1 MTLISEDIF
10 DANSRT
16 PTLLGGRSKIDGKFK
31 FPRPTDATADDYDD
45 VALKREGKLWSY
57 TVQRFPP
64 GSPFVGITDRDKFEP
79 FAIGYVELKDQVIVE
94 TRIVTENFMKL
105 KIGLPMSLVVE
116 TQKRGVGDGEFTT
129 FAFTPTQ
136 ELSL

>member
-10 DANSRT
+10 VPGSKV
-16 PTLLGGRSKIDGKFK
+16 PTLLGGRSKTDGKYK
-31 FPRPTDATADDYDD
+31 FPRPTDATAEHFED
-45 VALKREGKLWSY
+45 VSLKREGTLWSY

-64 GSPFVGITDRDKFEP
+64 GSPFVGVTDRERFKP

-94 TRIVTENFMKL
+94 TRIVTADFQNL
-105 KIGLPMSLVVE
+105 KTGIPMTLVVE
-116 TQKRGVGDGEFTT
+116 TIELGDGSGDVST

-136 ELSL
+136 ELSS

>member
-10 DANSRT
+10 APKAKV
-16 PTLLGGRSKIDGKFK
+16 PTLLGGKSKIDGKYK

-45 VALKREGKLWSY
+45 VSLNREGMLWSY

-64 GSPFVGITDRDKFEP
+64 GRPFVGITDRESFQP
-79 FAIGYVELKDQVIVE
+79 FAIGYVELKDQIIVE
-94 TRIVTENFMKL
+94 TRIVTDDFNTLKL
-105 KIGLPMSLVVE
+105 GLPMSLVVE
-116 TQKRGVGDGEFTT
+116 TFNRADGDEEVTT

-136 ELSL
+136 ELSS